1 VSLFDISE
9 LVALEGDLSSAA
21 SRIVPGVKAVTS
33 KGALNV
39 KEQLQREAQ
48 GVGHAPAFPAAIN
61 YDMHAGLDSFEA
73 EIGPVKGAAGSLA
86 LLYFGNSKTG
96 PRLPDPMIALEAE
109 GEKFAEHIAKA
120 IVDGML
126 P

>member
-1 VSLFDISE
+1 MSTFDLSE
-9 LVALEGDLSSAA
+9 LVTLEGDLSSAA
-21 SRIVPGVKAVTS
+21 SRVVPEIKAVTS

-39 KEQLQREAQ
+39 KNQLQREAQ
-48 GVGHAPAFPAAIN
+48 GVAHAPAFPAAIN
-61 YDMHAGLDSFEA
+61 YDTRSGSGWTEA
-73 EIGPVKGAAGSLA
+73 QIGPREGGAGSLA

-109 GEKFAEHIAKA
+109 GEPYAEHIAKA
-120 IVDGML
+120 VTDGML

>member
-1 VSLFDISE
+1 MSLFDISE

-21 SRIVPGVKAVTS
+21 GRIVPEVKAVTS

-39 KEQLQREAQ
+39 KNQLQREAQ
-48 GVGHAPAFPAAIN
+48 GIRHAPGLPASIN
-61 YDMHAGLDSFEA
+61 YETHVGLDFFEA
-73 EIGPVKGAAGSLA
+73 EIGPREGGAGSLA
-86 LLYFGNSKTG
+86 FFYYGNSKIG
-96 PRLPDPMIALEAE
+96 PQLPDPMIALEAE